1 MADRIS
7 IYEDYKT
14 KLLLSEQQKQDILA
28 LKDIL
33 GSKNVSLQ
41 VDGTLQVMHYVGF
54 VVSNRT
60 RIQILPKIYASSATS
75 DPEREAEESIHLLF
89 HMLHYSEY
97 FKVEELPT
105 PQAISSCDYDLL
117 EIFIS
122 IFIRR
127 FINLFTRDVHRN
139 YEDFQENMQFIK
151 GKILFQQSLR
161 RNVFSRH
168 LHYVDY
174 QEFTVDTLLNRIF
187 KTVIMRLLAHTS
199 NSDNKKK
206 LKLALVYLEEV
217 STVRLSES
225 VFDQVRFTRLNE
237 NYRPLFNMARMFY
250 HNLQPGTKEGDEY
263 TFTFLVPLNELFE
276 FYVYKLLRNQHG
288 DCIQYQKPQRY
299 LATWGN
305 KRKLLLKPD
314 ITMHREGKVLQIWDA
329 KYKNPFDGDGQL
341 SVSPSDIYQMLA
353 YAVRYNCNS
362 IALVYPVFKE
372 SKGSAEIEPLNIET
386 SQGNV
391 CLKIEQV
398 DIN

>member
-225 VFDQVRFTRLNE
+225 VFDQVRFTRL
-237 NYRPLFNMARMFY
+237 
-250 HNLQPGTKEGDEY
+250 
-263 TFTFLVPLNELFE
+263 
-276 FYVYKLLRNQHG
+276 
-288 DCIQYQKPQRY
+288 
-299 LATWGN
+299 
-305 KRKLLLKPD
+305 
-314 ITMHREGKVLQIWDA
+314 
-329 KYKNPFDGDGQL
+329 
-341 SVSPSDIYQMLA
+341 
-353 YAVRYNCNS
+353 
-362 IALVYPVFKE
+362 
-372 SKGSAEIEPLNIET
+372 
-386 SQGNV
+386 
-391 CLKIEQV
+391 
-398 DIN
+398 